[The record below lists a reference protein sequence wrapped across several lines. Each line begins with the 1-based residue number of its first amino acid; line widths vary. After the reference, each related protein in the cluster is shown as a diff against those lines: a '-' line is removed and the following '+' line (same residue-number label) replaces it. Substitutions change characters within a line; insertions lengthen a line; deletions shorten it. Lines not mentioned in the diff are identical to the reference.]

1 MERALEHIA
10 FQCRCNGVES
20 DLNRYSYKLSSDTG
34 TLAPPYAD
42 KETGEYEE
50 IKADE
55 NNNLL
60 LVKLYSLNNGDTI
73 QYTTDNGANWIDYTD
88 IIPVKNDIVLQIRSE
103 KDGNYSKITSYVYNF
118 VPLAPIITLP
128 SGRYLKS
135 DNQFTMIEL
144 DGRAPTDKDYTIWYR
159 ENGGK
164 QDVIYQ
170 NQKRYID
177 HTMSFKAYVKN
188 NETGRVSKNTINY
201 YIIEPEG
208 AATGRVF
215 VGTPYDVSRISADVL
230 DTGEYAKGIKLKTH
244 SSDTVIHYFYTYTQ
258 EGLQGSV
265 KSPDDMVYDNMPIMV
280 NKTMMSITIT
290 AWLTDKNGNEILGSK
305 ETFPIEFVHLKVP
318 ETSLGS
324 DKVEFP
330 KGTAYTII
338 NDCEDDKNILL
349 YYTLD
354 GSEPSIESNENRKL
368 YSGETLALNEAV
380 TVKAVYMSV
389 CGKCVYC
396 KDDKPELCTDKVYGR
411 TGVYKYTVPT
421 VIHTGGGGGRRT
433 IDKTRKYTKD
443 IFGTE
448 HPTHI
453 GYINGYPDGSVKPD
467 GEITR
472 EEITSILYRIVNHD
486 YEKPFAAT
494 GEFFPDVSMEHWSA
508 HDIEY
513 MSDKNIVYGYPDG
526 EFKPGN
532 NLTRAEFA
540 ALIKRFAKLE
550 KTDEE
555 NPFPD
560 LNESHW
566 AYEDILSLNASGLIE
581 GYEDGTYRPENQITR
596 AEVMTVINKILGR
609 NPSEPYVKSLD
620 FNPFND
626 LKKDK
631 WHYTT
636 VLEATV
642 THNYYLDDKNV
653 EIKWED
659 CK

>member
-1 MERALEHIA
+1 MERGLEHIA

-135 DNQFTMIEL
+135 DNEFTMIEL

-354 GSEPSIESNENRKL
+354 GSDPSIESNENRKL
-368 YSGETLALNEAV
+368 YSGETLTLNEAV

-448 HPTHI
+448 HTTHI
-453 GYINGYPDGSVKPD
+453 GYIN
-467 GEITR
+467 
-472 EEITSILYRIVNHD
+472 
-486 YEKPFAAT
+486 
-494 GEFFPDVSMEHWSA
+494 
-508 HDIEY
+508 
-513 MSDKNIVYGYPDG
+513 GYPDG

-550 KTDEE
+550 KTDKE

-581 GYEDGTYRPENQITR
+581 GYEDGTYRPENRVTR